1 METGEAEIMKRFI
14 TFEGID
20 GSGKSTISKLVTEK
34 LQAAGYDTIWTY
46 EPTDSTVGKYVQEC
60 IRTQSDPFITSFTF
74 IADRILHCKQ
84 IQQWIDNGKIVLCD
98 RYAES
103 TYAYQATQLESEIKD
118 PIKWLQDLSKD
129 RILLPD
135 RTFLFVIDPRIS
147 LSRIQNRTEL
157 IPFERLTFLEQ
168 VHKNYLKVS
177 KGKRF
182 LHLDATKP
190 IDTLVKLCYADI
202 IQSSK
207 KKIKKPSDINP

>member
-1 METGEAEIMKRFI
+1 METGETETMKQFV

-34 LQAAGYDTIWTY
+34 LQDNGYDPIWTY
-46 EPTDSTVGKYVQEC
+46 EPTDSTIGKYVQKC
-60 IRTQSDPFITSFTF
+60 IKTRSDPFITSFTF

-84 IQQWIDNGKIVLCD
+84 IQQWMDNGKIVLCD

-103 TYAYQATQLESEIKD
+103 TYAYQATQLEPEVKD
-118 PIKWLQDLSKD
+118 PIRWLKELSKD

-135 RTFLFVIDPRIS
+135 RTFLFVIDPEIS
-147 LSRIQNRTEL
+147 LKRIQHRTEL
-157 IPFERLTFLEQ
+157 IPFERLTFLQQ

-182 LHLDATKP
+182 LHLDATQP
-190 IDTLVKLCYADI
+190 IETLVKICYNDI
-202 IQSSK
+202 IGTEK
-207 KKIKKPSDINP
+207 KK